1 MLFETIFRNCRENF
15 ENKEG
20 KKCILPLFD
29 TMFWPAM
36 KMLKAMKLN
45 GAFWHFCKPMLN
57 DFWGGLPRLRP
68 PLNPLVRS
76 AHTTLV
82 YVHNAD
88 MIEKKLYVQCN
99 DLNL

>member
-1 MLFETIFRNCRENF
+1 
-15 ENKEG
+15 
-20 KKCILPLFD
+20 
-29 TMFWPAM
+29 
-36 KMLKAMKLN
+36 
-45 GAFWHFCKPMLN
+45 MLN

-82 YVHNAD
+82 YGHNED
-88 MIEKKLYVQCN
+88 MIENKLYVQCN